1 MSSNLMKRLEAPLV
15 FEGQVMD
22 NVHGFISYT
31 KAEKDIMDTQLF
43 KRLQSLKQLSVVNW
57 VFPGSEHTRYIHS
70 LGVMH
75 VADKMAISMKL
86 TNRER
91 RILRMAGLLHD
102 IGHYPLSHVG
112 EGPYRSP
119 FNEDIM
125 HLDDPQQFFD
135 AINTEVYDRI
145 RDDHIKLKTNL
156 MKASQKQHHEAVGA
170 AIVCNNKRIR
180 SIVEKELGEGA
191 ADIIA
196 DIITGNVDR
205 EETNPMKKTDPL
217 WVQIM
222 HSELDAD
229 GIDYLMRD
237 SMFAGTSF
245 GSGEI
250 DQLIRCLTVGYD
262 PESGARIM
270 CIKPK
275 GIPAADQYLMNKF
288 FHYTQV
294 VFNRHIGISEWMA
307 RVVIGWMRDNY
318 SVFYEDKKWM
328 FPSEE
333 KLDEWMAKGGPYD
346 YLKFTDNQFWTA
358 IEDLRSGYKPP
369 EHIKRFCK
377 YLIDHEEPKLAK
389 PEEIRIVSRND
400 KRIRDRLKMSD
411 TWEKKGKCGKWITIM
426 ESRTMTNEMP
436 EEKFRE
442 YLNGLRQKNE
452 KEPDAPADQKNFT
465 DEEMDEIIRVAKLK
479 RLMECICVKNRN
491 GEIKVLCDHEQSLMQ
506 DMYNETVAILRS
518 YQYSDK

>member
-1 MSSNLMKRLEAPLV
+1 MSTQRKKVRGDDPLV

-57 VFPGSEHTRYIHS
+57 VFPGSEHTRYVHS

-75 VADKMAISMKL
+75 IADKMAISMKL
-86 TNRER
+86 TNWER
-91 RILRMAGLLHD
+91 RLLRMAGLLHD

-112 EGPYRSP
+112 ESPYRSP
-119 FNEDIM
+119 FDRSTM
-125 HLDDPQQFFD
+125 RLTDTQQFLD
-135 AINTEVYDRI
+135 AINGEVYERI
-145 RDDHIKLKTNL
+145 RDDQIRVKTNL
-156 MKASQKQHHEAVGA
+156 MRPSRYHHHEAVGGE
-170 AIVCNNKRIR
+170 IVKNNKKICQ
-180 SIVEKELGEGA
+180 IVEKELGPGA

-205 EETNPMKKTDPL
+205 EGTDPL

-229 GIDYLMRD
+229 GIDYIMRD

-250 DQLIRCLTVGYD
+250 EQLIRCLTVGVD

-270 CIKPK
+270 CVKPK
-275 GIPAADQYLMNKF
+275 GIPAADQYLINKF

-294 VFNRHIGISEWMA
+294 VFNRHIAISEWMA
-307 RVVIGWMRDNY
+307 RVVIGWMRDNP
-318 SVFYEDKKWM
+318 SVFQEKWM
-328 FPSEE
+328 FPR
-333 KLDEWMAKGGPYD
+333 KDEMDDWLKKGGPD
-346 YLKFTDNQFWTA
+346 AYLKFTDNQFWTA
-358 IEDLRSGYKPP
+358 VEELRSSRKAPA
-369 EHIKRFCK
+369 HIKRFCK

-400 KRIRDRLKMSD
+400 KTIRDRLKMSD
-411 TWEKKGKCGKWITIM
+411 TWEKKGKCGKWITVL
-426 ESRTMTNEMP
+426 ESRTMTSQMREEDFQAYLTAYRKKHAADPDADGQQKSEFTP
-436 EEKFRE
+436 EEVEDFISK
-442 YLNGLRQKNE
+442 
-452 KEPDAPADQKNFT
+452 
-465 DEEMDEIIRVAKLK
+465 AKVK
-479 RLMECICVKNRN
+479 RLMECICVKERN
-491 GEIKVLCDHEQSLMQ
+491 GDIKVLCDHEQSLMQ

-518 YQYSDK
+518 YAYSDT